1 MIKDE
6 RQEEFGNITTP
17 NISVNALKKSIQ
29 NVGVNLIRDKDQQ
42 YSPRQIK
49 FRTTDPLWTLYT
61 ARYQIIFL
69 SRCFLCKNFG
79 NQVREC
85 KAYNDYDKG
94 SHQTY
99 KNNLVNKKSR
109 DIDGFNNR
117 NHNSFPPLHKCITK
131 CYRCTTFVHMAW
143 DYVTK

>member
-49 FRTTDPLWTLYT
+49 FRTTDPL
-61 ARYQIIFL
+61 
-69 SRCFLCKNFG
+69 
-79 NQVREC
+79 
-85 KAYNDYDKG
+85 
-94 SHQTY
+94 
-99 KNNLVNKKSR
+99 
-109 DIDGFNNR
+109 
-117 NHNSFPPLHKCITK
+117 
-131 CYRCTTFVHMAW
+131 
-143 DYVTK
+143 